1 MVGDTGSGS
10 DSAGVWLATYLMGKK
25 VGWTVTKCVPIADG
39 FRFDNITKLTV
50 GMMGKVQRV
59 SFRSRVITNP
69 DWTLRSFEF
78 ELGSQDGS
86 FKTTGMVKDG
96 YLIWNDNKAEKVPRV
111 RLTRQIYP
119 IEALG
124 RVVVE
129 AHPETGAKLNYLTF
143 DGAVMDTLPAVV
155 TVLGREVLNSDDRA
169 SSVLKV
175 RVKRAK
181 TETTVW
187 LDEKGM
193 TIKEETPMGLNS
205 KRVSEKEA
213 LSGEVAYPVDLL
225 RLFAVR
231 VDTVI
236 QHPES
241 VRMVAM
247 EVSGIDTA
255 EFNLDWGY
263 QRVISRSPL
272 LIEIGIPLI
281 PQEIKLPL
289 VGETA
294 YLKSSVLI
302 QVDAEPIKIK
312 AREIIAGT
320 DDAIIAAERIMNW
333 VYRSLKK
340 EAVAS
345 LPNALDVLQSL
356 KGDCNEHS
364 VLYAALAR
372 AVGIPCKVVVG
383 LVYLDGAFYYHAWNE
398 VYLNQWVPVDA
409 TFGEF
414 PANALHLKL
423 AEGDL
428 SQQAEVLGLVK
439 KIGIK
444 VLRFN

>member
-1 MVGDTGSGS
+1 MGDTGSGS
-10 DSAGVWLATYLMGKK
+10 DSAGVWLATYLMGKR

-39 FRFDNITKLTV
+39 FRFDNITKLTL

-59 SFRSRVITNP
+59 SLRSRVITNP

-86 FKTTGMVKDG
+86 FKTRGMVKDG
-96 YLIWNDNKAEKVPRV
+96 YLIWNGNKAERAPQV
-111 RLTRQIYP
+111 RLTRQLYP

-155 TVLGREVLNSDDRA
+155 TVLGREVLNSDG
-169 SSVLKV
+169 SVSTVLKV

-187 LDEKGM
+187 LDEEGM

-205 KRVSEKEA
+205 KRVSEEEA
-213 LSGEVAYPVDLL
+213 LSRESIYPVDLL
-225 RLFAVR
+225 RLFAVE
-231 VDTVI
+231 VDTVVP
-236 QHPES
+236 HPES
-241 VRMVAM
+241 VKRVTM
-247 EVSGIDTA
+247 EVSGIDTT
-255 EFNLDWGY
+255 EFNLDGSY
-263 QRVISRSPL
+263 QRVTSRSPL
-272 LIEIGIPLI
+272 LVEIEIPLR
-281 PQEIKLPL
+281 PQEGIKLPIAA
-289 VGETA
+289 ENE
-294 YLKSSVLI
+294 YLKPSVLI
-302 QVDAEPIKIK
+302 QADAEPIRIK
-312 AREIIAGT
+312 AQEIIAGT
-320 DDAIIAAERIMNW
+320 DDASIAAERIMNW

-345 LPNALDVLQSL
+345 LPNALDVLQSR

-372 AVGIPCKVVVG
+372 AAGIPSKVVVG
-383 LVYLDGAFYYHAWNE
+383 LVYLNGSFYYHAWNE
-398 VYLNQWVPVDA
+398 VYLNQWIPLDA

-444 VLRFN
+444 VLMFN